1 MRDLSILATLSVL
14 TLSPLTARPDV
25 PEDPWDQGKARLF
38 LSGGFDI
45 GTSEHTELAAGYG
58 KPFHQWGGLQAEG
71 WIGTDFA
78 AAAMGLR
85 ANLRA
90 VDLAAA
96 LRSTRTWKVMPL
108 PDVDRQES
116 LPTGG
121 GFTYRTLDLSG
132 SGGIPTP
139 GGFAIW
145 QVQAVRFLDPPG
157 GAQIYEQVLRLACKP
172 PWCAT
177 AQAGWLLSLRQGAL
191 LAGPAVEWAFRTGRG
206 DATPLIRVG
215 PLLSWRLWPHIQLQG
230 GFRYPVSDPDRLPFQ
245 ARLRVFLVLSYGVA
259 TGEQSPRFP

>member
-1 MRDLSILATLSVL
+1 MRNLSILATLSVL

-45 GTSEHTELAAGYG
+45 GTSEHTELAVGYG

-71 WIGTDFA
+71 WLGTDFA
-78 AAAMGLR
+78 AAAVRLR
-85 ANLRA
+85 ASLRA

-96 LRSTRTWKVMPL
+96 LRSTRTWKIMPL

-145 QVQAVRFLDPPG
+145 QVQAVRFLDPAG
-157 GAQIYEQVLRLACKP
+157 GAQIYEQMLRLACKP

-177 AQAGWLLSLRQGAL
+177 AQAGWLLRIRQGAL
-191 LAGPAVEWAFRTGRG
+191 LAGPRAEWAFQTGRSG
-206 DATPLIRVG
+206 KTPLIRVG
-215 PLLSWRLWPHIQLQG
+215 PLVSWRVWSHVQLQG
-230 GFRYPVSDPDRLPFQ
+230 AFLYPISDPDRLSVT
-245 ARLRVFLVLSYGVA
+245 AKATGFLVLSYRVA
-259 TGEQSPRFP
+259 TGESPPRFP